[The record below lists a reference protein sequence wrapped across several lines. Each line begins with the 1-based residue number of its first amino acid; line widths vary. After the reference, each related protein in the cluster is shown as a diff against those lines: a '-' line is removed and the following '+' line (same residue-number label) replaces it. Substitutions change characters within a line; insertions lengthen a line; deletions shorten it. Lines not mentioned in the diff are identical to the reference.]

1 MDSGAEPY
9 KVRPGA
15 PGDPG
20 GDETTPT
27 DRADPFRPVVP
38 PFDAADRPD
47 APPAG
52 TADRPDA
59 PLAGD
64 ADPLGAPDAGA
75 AGWPATPPAGSA
87 NWPATPP
94 AGTADWA
101 AETGWAD
108 ESAAPAAGPVPERVE
123 WRVRPA
129 AAVLKGVGAAAFV
142 VAGLWAGGTD
152 RVGLAIGLAGAMVLA
167 VLALRDLV
175 LAVSLAADRDGV
187 TIRGILGHHRVPW
200 SDVERIRVDRRSRRG
215 IRSELVEIDCDTE
228 LHLFSRTQLG
238 GADCVDVVRQLGAMR
253 PTA

>member
-52 TADRPDA
+52 TAD
-59 PLAGD
+59 
-64 ADPLGAPDAGA
+64 PLGAPDAGA
-75 AGWPATPPAGSA
+75 AGWPDA
-87 NWPATPP
+87 PP

-253 PTA
+253 PTT